1 MWGMT
6 VEEARVPPLDVWPD
20 NWPAACAYA
29 SMSTQWRIAMGGAT
43 GLDYVALESVFRMAG
58 VPRKDWPEMLADIR
72 TMERV
77 TLLDIQQKRE
87 QAERE
92 EKRQQR

>member
-1 MWGMT
+1 MT
-6 VEEARVPPLDVWPD
+6 VEEARVPPLGVWPD

-58 VPRKDWPEMLADIR
+58 VPRRDWPEMLADIR

-87 QAERE
+87 QSERE